1 MERALVLIK
10 PNDHMSE
17 VLVYVMGKLFDAGF
31 MCLYLDHVVL
41 TEEQAEELYADCR
54 DKPYFWKPK
63 TIILSGE
70 IVAMI
75 WEGEDAIRIIKEL
88 VGPTSVDEAMAT
100 ECIRGYLLNTYGLA
114 EGELRTAANYVHV
127 SKTAEEF
134 PEQTKAVL
142 GQELAR
148 RFTTAA

>member
-1 MERALVLIK
+1 VEKAIVLIK
-10 PNDHMSE
+10 PNDHMAK
-17 VLVYVMGKLFDAGF
+17 VLGYVMGKLFAAGF
-31 MCLYLDHVVL
+31 MCLFLDHLRL

-70 IVAMI
+70 IVVMI
-75 WEGEDAIRIIKEL
+75 WEGEDAISAIKAL
-88 VGPTSVDEAMAT
+88 IGPTSVDEAMAT
-100 ECIRGYLLNTYGLA
+100 DCIRGHLLRTFGQA
-114 EGELRTAANYVHV
+114 EGELQTAANYVHV

-142 GQELAR
+142 GPELAR
-148 RFTTAA
+148 RFTQAA